1 MPTHPDAGKP
11 VDPKRLV
18 DLPKLVAS
26 YYTGKPDPDEPGQR
40 VSFGTSGHRGSS
52 LSLSFNED
60 HILAVVQAVC
70 EHRAKAGIDGPL
82 FLGKDTHA
90 LSEPAF
96 RTALEVLAGNGVAA
110 KIDRDG
116 GCTPTPAV
124 SLAILSYNRGRTEG
138 LSDGIVITPS
148 HNPPE
153 DGGIKYNPPHGGPA
167 DTDVTRGI
175 EERANRILADGLRG
189 VKRVPY
195 ERARSGPTARRYDYI
210 GLYADALAGVVDL
223 SAVRA
228 AGIRIGIDPLGGSAA
243 AYWGPI
249 AERYGLDI
257 TVVNDAVD
265 PSFRFMTADWDG
277 RIRMDCSCPT
287 RWRG

>member
-1 MPTHPDAGKP
+1 MA
-11 VDPKRLV
+11 
-18 DLPKLVAS
+18 
-26 YYTGKPDPDEPGQR
+26 
-40 VSFGTSGHRGSS
+40 FGTSGHRGSS

-60 HILAVVQAVC
+60 HILAVGQAVC

-210 GLYADALAGVVDL
+210 GLYADALAGWWTFRP
-223 SAVRA
+223 SAPR
-228 AGIRIGIDPLGGSAA
+228 GSGSGSIPWGDRPRPTGG
-243 AYWGPI
+243 
-249 AERYGLDI
+249 
-257 TVVNDAVD
+257 
-265 PSFRFMTADWDG
+265 PSRSGTAWTSPWSTTPSTPRSG
-277 RIRMDCSCPT
+277 S
-287 RWRG
+287 